1 MRTAYAR
8 RPMHHRR
15 SARRPRSTA
24 TTITALILAVAGWLL
39 KDYLP
44 QEQTRRPPAA
54 SPSGHASIV
63 RTDVAPIAGRCTK
76 VFDGDT
82 YEIELPEGRRRIR
95 VKGIDTP
102 ESAESDK
109 AVRQAGQLGV
119 TLPALLRA
127 GQSIKAEARTLVEGR
142 AVTVVAPG
150 GLLQPDDYGRLL
162 AYVEVD
168 GRDIGA
174 ELITR
179 GLAYARGEPHPR
191 KSSYPELN
199 QQARRAQRGI
209 YAGLV
214 R

>member
-1 MRTAYAR
+1 MN
-8 RPMHHRR
+8 HRK
-15 SARRPRSTA
+15 SSRRPRSTA

-44 QEQTRRPPAA
+44 QEHTRRPPAA
-54 SPSGHASIV
+54 SPGGHASSV

-82 YEIELPEGRRRIR
+82 YEVALPEGRRRIR

-109 AVRQAGQLGV
+109 AVRQAEQLGV

-127 GQSIKAEARTLVEGR
+127 GQSIKAEARAMVEGR
-142 AVTVVAPG
+142 EVSVVAPG
-150 GLLQPDDYGRLL
+150 GLLQLDDYGRLL
-162 AYVEVD
+162 AYIEVGGED
-168 GRDIGA
+168 VGA

-179 GLAYARGEPHPR
+179 GLAYARSEPHPR
-191 KSSYPELN
+191 KASYHTLN
-199 QQARRAQRGI
+199 ERARRERRGI
-209 YAGLV
+209 YAQLV

>member
-1 MRTAYAR
+1 MNPHRT
-8 RPMHHRR
+8 
-15 SARRPRSTA
+15 SRRPRSTA
-24 TTITALILAVAGWLL
+24 TTLTALILAVAGWLL

-44 QEQTRRPPAA
+44 QEPTRRPPAA
-54 SPSGHASIV
+54 SPGGHAGSV
-63 RTDVAPIAGRCTK
+63 RTDVAPMTGRCTK

-82 YEIELPEGRRRIR
+82 YEVELPEGRRRIR

-109 AVRQAGQLGV
+109 ALRQAEQLGV

-127 GQSIKAEARTLVEGR
+127 GQAIKSEARALVEGR
-142 AVTVVAPG
+142 SVTVVAPG
-150 GLLQPDDYGRLL
+150 GRLQPDDYGRLL
-162 AYVEVD
+162 AYIEVD
-168 GRDIGA
+168 GRDTGA

-191 KSSYPELN
+191 KASYQALN
-199 QQARRAQRGI
+199 QQARRARRGI
-209 YAGLV
+209 YAELV